1 MKYEFHAGD
10 YVEAFGGFV
19 GWICQIKD
27 DYIWVANKDIGP
39 FGYRIPEDLKY
50 FNRIGQYDFTKKDKA
65 EMIAELT
72 YFDETAMLWKINEL
86 VKAVN
91 ELRAA
96 QNGVE

>member
-50 FNRIGQYDFTKKDKA
+50 FNRIGQYEFTKTDRTKT
-65 EMIAELT
+65 ITELT

-86 VKAVN
+86 VRAVN
-91 ELRAA
+91 ELCAA
-96 QNGVE
+96 QKGG